1 MTGRQVPDVLLRS
14 ARRQIGNER
23 GAVLALVTLLLIVF
37 LGLAALAIDLGLM
50 YVARGEAQRSADAGA
65 HAGAGW
71 LMHNPGASEADIR
84 AAAIE
89 FGTRNLV
96 RGSEVVIKDED
107 VEILWDERKVRV
119 TAHRTGAEENPVRTL
134 FAGVL
139 GIQTVDV
146 AAVAAAQ
153 IWPGEGSDCILPFA
167 IPDHWYVNDGGT
179 LRDASIGDTYIGSRG
194 DVYIPASPASGHD
207 WSLGEPGYTGYGA
220 YRVGQP
226 LQLTSA
232 DPSDSPQPG
241 WYYPIRLEGSQGAR
255 DYHDSIIDCWDPDGE
270 RELGDYVDK
279 EPGNMVGPT
288 RQAFDYIFNHPD
300 EQNMEWDYDLE
311 CPVQDGGNTCVG
323 SESRRVRPLVMF
335 DPMEWENIANG
346 AKPVPITAFG
356 GVFLDSWDG
365 NNAVTVR
372 WMRYQTIQ
380 AARNWEDC
388 PDCLLQVLRIVE

>member
-179 LRDASIGDTYIGSRG
+179 LRDATIGDTYIGSRG
-194 DVYIPASPASGHD
+194 DSVHSGKSRPPVTIGAWGSRGTPAMGRIGSGSRSSSPPLIRVRLAAAGLVLLDSARGK
-207 WSLGEPGYTGYGA
+207 PG
-220 YRVGQP
+220 
-226 LQLTSA
+226 
-232 DPSDSPQPG
+232 
-241 WYYPIRLEGSQGAR
+241 GAR
-255 DYHDSIIDCWDPDGE
+255 
-270 RELGDYVDK
+270 L
-279 EPGNMVGPT
+279 PGT
-288 RQAFDYIFNHPD
+288 Q
-300 EQNMEWDYDLE
+300 
-311 CPVQDGGNTCVG
+311 
-323 SESRRVRPLVMF
+323 S
-335 DPMEWENIANG
+335 
-346 AKPVPITAFG
+346 
-356 GVFLDSWDG
+356 
-365 NNAVTVR
+365 
-372 WMRYQTIQ
+372 
-380 AARNWEDC
+380 
-388 PDCLLQVLRIVE
+388 